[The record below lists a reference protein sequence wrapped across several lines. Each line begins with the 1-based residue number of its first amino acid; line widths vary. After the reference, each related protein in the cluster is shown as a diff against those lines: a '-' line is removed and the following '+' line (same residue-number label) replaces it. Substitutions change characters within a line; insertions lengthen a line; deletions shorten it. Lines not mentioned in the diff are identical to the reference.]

1 MKLPLGNLQ
10 AVVLEYLE
18 SVVLPADSVAGG
30 AAPFLVGMAGG
41 LIARRVLAMA
51 EQYAPALRALGVLDE
66 VNRLDIDL
74 LHQEA
79 CASLEKHPVVVAGY
93 KPGRGDLDKM
103 KAIWY
108 ARQCAKEA

>member
-10 AVVLEYLE
+10 PVVLEYLE
-18 SVVLPADSVAGG
+18 SVVLPAASVA
-30 AAPFLVGMAGG
+30 GMAGG
-41 LIARRVLAMA
+41 LIARRVPAMA

-66 VNRLDIDL
+66 ENRLDIDL

-93 KPGRGDLDKM
+93 KPDRGDLDKLKSIM
-103 KAIWY
+103 E
-108 ARQCAKEA
+108 RHGG

>member
-18 SVVLPADSVAGG
+18 SVVLPAATVAGG

-41 LIARRVLAMA
+41 LIARRVPAMA

-66 VNRLDIDL
+66 ENRLDIDL

-79 CASLEKHPVVVAGY
+79 CASLEKHPIVVAGY
-93 KPGRGDLDKM
+93 KPDRGDLDKM
-103 KAIWY
+103 KAIME
-108 ARQCAKEA
+108 RHGG